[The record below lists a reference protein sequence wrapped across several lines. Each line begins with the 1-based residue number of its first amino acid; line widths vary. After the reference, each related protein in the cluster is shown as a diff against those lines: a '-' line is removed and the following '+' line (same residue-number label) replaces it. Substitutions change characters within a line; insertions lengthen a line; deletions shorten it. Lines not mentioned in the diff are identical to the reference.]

1 MIRVPSCCTIWRTA
15 AALAGT
21 AVLTLPSVARA
32 QGAYEQLQA
41 FSAVLSHAR
50 LNYVDSVDFNRLVRG
65 AITGMLSSLDPH
77 SHYVTRQEFELR
89 SQWDRGEL
97 AGPGLRLENA
107 GRDVTVLSVL
117 AEGSAAKA
125 GVVAGDRVLRVNDST
140 AEGLSAEAV
149 EVQLLGKKGSKVR
162 VVLERGNRLTSD
174 TLVVSLKRKPLDHKV
189 VSSARLLEPKTGY
202 VSLAEFTPLAP
213 EDLARAIKTLRGKGA
228 NQLILDLRGNPGGD
242 MEAMVSIAST
252 FLPAGTEIYHTQ
264 GRKRTGL
271 DSVFTAKQGE
281 FVKLPLIV
289 LINSESASAAE
300 MMAGSFQDHDRAL
313 ILGRRS
319 FGKAL
324 MQSSLPLPNGDVVW
338 LTTARV
344 VTPSGRIIQRRYSG
358 QGIDQYIAGA
368 GKAGSAEDTLT
379 AYRTDHGRQV
389 RGGGG
394 ILPDVVRP
402 ISVEL
407 PVWFSI
413 AIDSGYDSL
422 ADSVARTLANE
433 PSARAAWMADS
444 AAWDT
449 RLVTPFVA
457 RVRSG
462 LGIPVAPNPPLR
474 ARMGRL
480 LAARAAAERWGPEA
494 AEDLLIAD
502 DADIRAALK
511 EFPRLPE
518 LLRGGPSG
526 R

>member
-1 MIRVPSCCTIWRTA
+1 M
-15 AALAGT
+15 
-21 AVLTLPSVARA
+21 LTHPSVARA

-89 SQWDRGEL
+89 SRWDRGEL
-97 AGPGLRLENA
+97 GGPGLRLEND
-107 GRDVTVLSVL
+107 GRDVTVISVMR
-117 AEGSAAKA
+117 EGSAAKA
-125 GVVAGDRVLRVNDST
+125 GVAAGDRVLRINDST

-149 EVQLLGKKGSKVR
+149 EVQLLGEKGTTVR
-162 VVLERGNRLTSD
+162 MVLERGNRLTSD

-189 VSSARLLEPKTGY
+189 VSSPRLLEPKTGY
-202 VSLAEFTPLAP
+202 ARLEEFTPPAP
-213 EDLARAIKTLRGKGA
+213 EELAKAIKTLRSKGA
-228 NQLILDLRGNPGGD
+228 KQLILDLRGNPGGD
-242 MEAMVSIAST
+242 MEAMVTIASS

-271 DSVFTAKQGE
+271 DSVVTKRQGE

-289 LINSESASAAE
+289 LIDSESASAAE
-300 MMAGSFQDHDRAL
+300 IMAGSLQDHDRAL

-358 QGIDQYIAGA
+358 QGIEQYIAGA
-368 GKAGSAEDTLT
+368 GKAGTAEDTVR
-379 AYRTDHGRQV
+379 AYRTDHGRPV

-402 ISVEL
+402 VSAEL
-407 PVWFSI
+407 PVWFSV
-413 AIDSGYDSL
+413 AMDSSYDDV
-422 ADSVARTLANE
+422 ADSIARTLGTE
-433 PSARAAWMADS
+433 PSAKAAWMADT
-444 AAWDT
+444 AAWDA
-449 RLVTPFVA
+449 RLVTPFVD

-462 LGIPVAPNPPLR
+462 LGIEASPEPPLR
-474 ARMGRL
+474 ARIGRI
-480 LAARAAAERWGPEA
+480 LAARAAGERWGPEA
-494 AEDLLIAD
+494 AEDLLVAY

-511 EFPRLPE
+511 EFARLPE
-518 LLRGGPSG
+518 LLRQEPTGH
-526 R
+526 